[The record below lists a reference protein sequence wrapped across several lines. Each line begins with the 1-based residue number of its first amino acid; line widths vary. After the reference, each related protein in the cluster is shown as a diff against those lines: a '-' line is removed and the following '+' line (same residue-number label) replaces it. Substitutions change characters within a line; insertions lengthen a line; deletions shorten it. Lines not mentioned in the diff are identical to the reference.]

1 MALADTENDNIDV
14 GDADLNNEELNLPDH
29 RLTELGK
36 KMSSMSDSRF
46 NGEVSTPSKIEE
58 NQQIL
63 SEELVIKNEEIER
76 L

>member
-1 MALADTENDNIDV
+1 MALADSDVIDV

-36 KMSSMSDSRF
+36 KMSSMSDNRF
-46 NGEVSTPSKIEE
+46 NGEIMTPSKIEE

-63 SEELVIKNEEIER
+63 SEEL
-76 L
+76 